1 VSPIIWEQHHD
12 SPDTWCVYYGEASSR
27 WPEVFNA
34 VRIAAVA
41 PQPDADGYW
50 QGVVWPRPDGSYPGI
65 RIDHCPSRN
74 QAMGV
79 VNRELMRHWPEAV
92 NAEHPPGDGS
102 GA

>member
-1 VSPIIWEQHHD
+1 VSPITWEQHHD
-12 SPDTWCVYYGEASSR
+12 SPDTLCVYYGDAL
-27 WPEVFNA
+27 PV
-34 VRIAAVA
+34 AAVA

-50 QGVVWPRPDGSYPGI
+50 QGVVSPRPDGSYPGI

-79 VNRELMRHWPEAV
+79 VGRELMRHWPEAV

>member
-12 SPDTWCVYYGEASSR
+12 SPDTLCVYYGDAL
-27 WPEVFNA
+27 PV
-34 VRIAAVA
+34 AAVA

-50 QGVVWPRPDGSYPGI
+50 QGVVSPRPDGSYPGI

-79 VNRELMRHWPEAV
+79 VGRELMRYWPEAV
-92 NAEHPPGDGS
+92 GTEWPPGDGG